1 MILSQH
7 GNKVNKRLLIMNA
20 VIGDQ
25 LSCFSD
31 IHLDDVELVSVKR
44 QKFDNIKDLST
55 NFIKSREVLKLQW
68 HQDLDD
74 SWTIQENLPELLDA
88 SFRSMLVDLILESGE
103 MLGSLVD
110 CKKIGVRIATLRSPM
125 CPLFHVDNIRCRMLI
140 TLCGEG
146 TQWISNQDVDWEIL
160 LDRDN
165 KDIPIKENADIKQ
178 LATGHWSLLKG
189 GAWDDYFNGVV
200 HRSPHDEKDRLIL
213 SIDPLFDL

>member
-1 MILSQH
+1 M
-7 GNKVNKRLLIMNA
+7 MNA

-44 QKFDNIKDLST
+44 QKFDTIKDLSS

-74 SWTIQENLPELLDA
+74 SKAIQEILPESVKT
-88 SFRSMLVDLILESGE
+88 SFRSILVDLILESGE

-110 CKKIGVRIATLRSPM
+110 CKKIGVKMATLRSPM

-140 TLCGEG
+140 TLCGDG
-146 TQWISNQDVDWEIL
+146 TQWISNQDVDWEIF
-160 LDRDN
+160 LDREN
-165 KDIPIKENADIKQ
+165 KDIPIMENADIKQ

-189 GAWDDYFNGVV
+189 GAWNDKFNGVV

-213 SIDPLFDL
+213 SIDPIFDL

>member
-1 MILSQH
+1 
-7 GNKVNKRLLIMNA
+7 MNS
-20 VIGDQ
+20 VTGDQ

-44 QKFDNIKDLST
+44 QKFNTIKDLSI

-68 HQDLDD
+68 DQDLDD
-74 SWTIQENLPELLDA
+74 SWAIQANLPNSLDT

-110 CKKIGVRIATLRSPM
+110 CKKFGVRIATLRSPM
-125 CPLFHVDNIRCRMLI
+125 CPLFHVDNIKCRMLI

-165 KDIPIKENADIKQ
+165 KDLPIKENADIKQ
-178 LATGHWSLLKG
+178 MVTGHWSLLKG
-189 GAWDDYFNGVV
+189 GAWNDKFNGVV

>member
-1 MILSQH
+1 M
-7 GNKVNKRLLIMNA
+7 MNA

-44 QKFDNIKDLST
+44 QKFDTIKDLSS

-74 SWTIQENLPELLDA
+74 SKAIQEILPESVKT
-88 SFRSMLVDLILESGE
+88 SFRSILVDLILESGE

-110 CKKIGVRIATLRSPM
+110 CKKIGVRMATLRSPM

-140 TLCGEG
+140 TLCGDG
-146 TQWISNQDVDWEIL
+146 TQWISNQDVDWEIF
-160 LDRDN
+160 LDREN
-165 KDIPIKENADIKQ
+165 KDIPIMENGDIKQ

-189 GAWDDYFNGVV
+189 GAWNDKFNGVV

-213 SIDPLFDL
+213 SIDPIFDL

>member
-1 MILSQH
+1 MY
-7 GNKVNKRLLIMNA
+7 A
-20 VIGDQ
+20 VTGDQ

-31 IHLDDVELVSVKR
+31 IHLDDVELVSIKR
-44 QKFDNIKDLST
+44 QKFDTIKDLST

-74 SWTIQENLPELLDA
+74 SWTIQENLPESLDR
-88 SFRSMLVDLILESGE
+88 SFRSMLVNLILESGE
-103 MLGSLVD
+103 ILGSLVD
-110 CKKIGVRIATLRSPM
+110 CKKIGVRITTLRSPM

-140 TLCGEG
+140 TLYGEG
-146 TQWISNQDVDWEIL
+146 TQWISNQDVDWEVF
-160 LDRDN
+160 LDREN

-189 GAWDDYFNGVV
+189 GAWNDNFNGVV

-213 SIDPLFDL
+213 SLDPIFDL

>member
-1 MILSQH
+1 
-7 GNKVNKRLLIMNA
+7 MNA

-44 QKFDNIKDLST
+44 QKFDTIKDLSS

-74 SWTIQENLPELLDA
+74 SKAIQEILPESVKT
-88 SFRSMLVDLILESGE
+88 SFRSILVDLILESGE
-103 MLGSLVD
+103 ILGSLVD
-110 CKKIGVRIATLRSPM
+110 CKKIGVRMATLRSPM

-140 TLCGEG
+140 TLCGDG
-146 TQWISNQDVDWEIL
+146 TQWISNQDVDWEIF
-160 LDRDN
+160 LDREN
-165 KDIPIKENADIKQ
+165 KEIPIMENAEIKQ
-178 LATGHWSLLKG
+178 LTTGHWSLLKG
-189 GAWDDYFNGVV
+189 GAWNDKFNGVV

-213 SIDPLFDL
+213 SIDPIFDL

>member
-1 MILSQH
+1 
-7 GNKVNKRLLIMNA
+7 MNA

-31 IHLDDVELVSVKR
+31 IHLDDVELVSINR
-44 QKFDNIKDLST
+44 QKFDIMKDLSA

-74 SWTIQENLPELLDA
+74 SWTIQENLPESLDT
-88 SFRSMLVDLILESGE
+88 SFRSMLINLILESGE
-103 MLGSLVD
+103 MLGSLVG
-110 CKKIGVRIATLRSPM
+110 CKKIGIRIATLRSPM

-140 TLCGEG
+140 TLYGEG
-146 TQWISNQDVDWEIL
+146 TQWIPNQDVDWEVF
-160 LDRDN
+160 LDREN

-178 LATGHWSLLKG
+178 LVTGHWSLLKG
-189 GAWDDYFNGVV
+189 GAWNDNFNGVV

-213 SIDPLFDL
+213 SLDPIFDL

>member
-1 MILSQH
+1 MM
-7 GNKVNKRLLIMNA
+7 KA

-44 QKFDNIKDLST
+44 QKFDTIKDLSS

-74 SWTIQENLPELLDA
+74 SKAIQEILPESVKT
-88 SFRSMLVDLILESGE
+88 SFRSILVDLILESGE

-110 CKKIGVRIATLRSPM
+110 CKKIGVRMATLRSPM

-146 TQWISNQDVDWEIL
+146 TQWISNQDVDWKVF
-160 LDRDN
+160 LDREN
-165 KDIPIKENADIKQ
+165 KDIPIMENADIKQ

-189 GAWDDYFNGVV
+189 GAWNDNFNGVV

-213 SIDPLFDL
+213 SLDPIFDL

>member
-1 MILSQH
+1 
-7 GNKVNKRLLIMNA
+7 MNA

-31 IHLDDVELVSVKR
+31 IHLDTVELVSVKR
-44 QKFDNIKDLST
+44 PKFDSIKDLST

-74 SWTIQENLPELLDA
+74 SWTIQENLPESLDT
-88 SFRSMLVDLILESGE
+88 SFRSMLVNLILESGE
-103 MLGSLVD
+103 MLGNLLD

-140 TLCGEG
+140 TLYGEG
-146 TQWISNQDVDWEIL
+146 TQWISNQDVDWGVF
-160 LDRDN
+160 LDREN
-165 KDIPIKENADIKQ
+165 KDIPIKTNADIKQ

-189 GAWDDYFNGVV
+189 GAWNDNFNGVV
-200 HRSPHDEKDRLIL
+200 HRSPHDDPDRLIL
-213 SIDPLFDL
+213 SIDPIFDL

>member
-1 MILSQH
+1 M
-7 GNKVNKRLLIMNA
+7 MNA

-44 QKFDNIKDLST
+44 QKFDTIKDLSS

-74 SWTIQENLPELLDA
+74 SKAIQEILPESVKT

-140 TLCGEG
+140 TLCGDG
-146 TQWISNQDVDWEIL
+146 TQWISNQDVDWEIF
-160 LDRDN
+160 LDREN
-165 KDIPIKENADIKQ
+165 KDIPIMENADIKQ
-178 LATGHWSLLKG
+178 LVTGHWSLLKG
-189 GAWDDYFNGVV
+189 SSWNDKFNGVV
-200 HRSPHDEKDRLIL
+200 HRSPLDEKDRLIL
-213 SIDPLFDL
+213 SIDPIFDL

>member
-1 MILSQH
+1 ML
-7 GNKVNKRLLIMNA
+7 NA

-44 QKFDNIKDLST
+44 QKFDTIKDISSD
-55 NFIKSREVLKLQW
+55 FIKSREVLKLQW

-74 SWTIQENLPELLDA
+74 SKAIQEILPESVKT
-88 SFRSMLVDLILESGE
+88 SFRTMLVDLNLESGE

-140 TLCGEG
+140 TLCGDG
-146 TQWISNQDVDWEIL
+146 TQWISNQDVDWEIF
-160 LDRDN
+160 LDREN
-165 KDIPIKENADIKQ
+165 KEIPIMENAEIKQ
-178 LATGHWSLLKG
+178 LTTGHWSLLKG
-189 GAWDDYFNGVV
+189 GAWNDKFNGVV

-213 SIDPLFDL
+213 SIDPIFDL

>member
-1 MILSQH
+1 
-7 GNKVNKRLLIMNA
+7 MNA

-31 IHLDDVELVSVKR
+31 IHLDDVDLVSVKR
-44 QKFDNIKDLST
+44 QKFDSIKDLST

-74 SWTIQENLPELLDA
+74 SWTIQENLPKSLDT
-88 SFRSMLVDLILESGE
+88 SFKSMLVNLILESGE

-110 CKKIGVRIATLRSPM
+110 CKKIAVRIATLSSPM

-146 TQWISNQDVDWEIL
+146 TQWISNQDIDWEAF
-160 LDRDN
+160 LDREN
-165 KDIPIKENADIKQ
+165 KDIPIMKNADIKQ
-178 LATGHWSLLKG
+178 LAIGHWSLLKG
-189 GAWDDYFNGVV
+189 GAWNDNFYGVV
-200 HRSPHDEKDRLIL
+200 HRSPHDEKERLLL
-213 SIDPLFDL
+213 SLDPIFDL

>member
-1 MILSQH
+1 
-7 GNKVNKRLLIMNA
+7 MNA
-20 VIGDQ
+20 VIGDR

-31 IHLDDVELVSVKR
+31 IHLDDVELVSIKR
-44 QKFDNIKDLST
+44 QKFDTIKDLST

-74 SWTIQENLPELLDA
+74 SWTIQENLHESLDI

-146 TQWISNQDVDWEIL
+146 TQWISNQDVDWEVF
-160 LDRDN
+160 LDREN

-178 LATGHWSLLKG
+178 MVTGYWSLLKG
-189 GAWDDYFNGVV
+189 GAWNDNFNGIV

>member
-1 MILSQH
+1 MM
-7 GNKVNKRLLIMNA
+7 KA

-31 IHLDDVELVSVKR
+31 IHLDDVELVSIKR
-44 QKFDNIKDLST
+44 QKFDTIKDLST

-68 HQDLDD
+68 HQDLDNP
-74 SWTIQENLPELLDA
+74 WTIKENLPESLDT

-103 MLGSLVD
+103 MLGSLLD
-110 CKKIGVRIATLRSPM
+110 CKKIGLRIATLRSPM
-125 CPLFHVDNIRCRMLI
+125 CPLFHVDNIKCRMLI

-146 TQWISNQDVDWEIL
+146 TQWISNQDVDWEIF
-160 LDRDN
+160 LDREN

-178 LATGHWSLLKG
+178 LLTGHWSLLKG
-189 GAWDDYFNGVV
+189 GAWNNNFNGVV
-200 HRSPHDEKDRLIL
+200 HRSPHDENERLIL

>member
-1 MILSQH
+1 MM
-7 GNKVNKRLLIMNA
+7 KA

-44 QKFDNIKDLST
+44 QKFDTIKDLSS

-74 SWTIQENLPELLDA
+74 SKAIQEILPESVKT
-88 SFRSMLVDLILESGE
+88 SFRSILVDLILESGE

-110 CKKIGVRIATLRSPM
+110 CKKIGVRMATLRSPM

-140 TLCGEG
+140 TLCGGG
-146 TQWISNQDVDWEIL
+146 TQWISNQDVDWEIF
-160 LDRDN
+160 LDREN
-165 KDIPIKENADIKQ
+165 KDIPIMENADIKQ

-189 GAWDDYFNGVV
+189 GAWNDKFNGVV

-213 SIDPLFDL
+213 SIDPIFDL

>member
-1 MILSQH
+1 MQE
-7 GNKVNKRLLIMNA
+7 KP
-20 VIGDQ
+20 
-25 LSCFSD
+25 
-31 IHLDDVELVSVKR
+31 
-44 QKFDNIKDLST
+44 DNIKNLSA
-55 NFIKSREVLKLQW
+55 NFVKSREVLKLQW

-74 SWTIQENLPELLDA
+74 SWTIQEDLPELLDA

-103 MLGSLVD
+103 ILGSLVD

-146 TQWISNQDVDWEIL
+146 TQWISNQDVDWEVF
-160 LDRDN
+160 LDREN

-178 LATGHWSLLKG
+178 MVTGYWSLLKG
-189 GAWDDYFNGVV
+189 GAWNDNFNGIV

-213 SIDPLFDL
+213 SIDPIFDL

>member
-1 MILSQH
+1 
-7 GNKVNKRLLIMNA
+7 MNA

-44 QKFDNIKDLST
+44 QIFDTIKDLSS

-74 SWTIQENLPELLDA
+74 TKTIQEILPE
-88 SFRSMLVDLILESGE
+88 SVKTPFRSILVDLILESGE

-125 CPLFHVDNIRCRMLI
+125 CPLFHVDNIKCRMLI

-146 TQWISNQDVDWEIL
+146 TQWISNQDVDWEIF
-160 LDRDN
+160 LDREN

-189 GAWDDYFNGVV
+189 GAWNNNFNGVV

>member
-1 MILSQH
+1 
-7 GNKVNKRLLIMNA
+7 MNA

-31 IHLDDVELVSVKR
+31 IHLDDVELVSINR
-44 QKFDNIKDLST
+44 QKFDTMKDLVA
-55 NFIKSREVLKLQW
+55 NFIKSREVLKLHW

-74 SWTIQENLPELLDA
+74 SKAIQEILPESVKT
-88 SFRSMLVDLILESGE
+88 SFRSILVDLILESGE

-110 CKKIGVRIATLRSPM
+110 CKKIGIRIATLRSPM

-140 TLCGEG
+140 TLYGEG
-146 TQWISNQDVDWEIL
+146 TQWISYQDVDWGVF
-160 LDRDN
+160 LDREN
-165 KDIPIKENADIKQ
+165 KDIPIMENADFKQ

-189 GAWDDYFNGVV
+189 GAWNDKFNGVV

-213 SIDPLFDL
+213 SIDPIFDL

>member
-1 MILSQH
+1 M
-7 GNKVNKRLLIMNA
+7 
-20 VIGDQ
+20 
-25 LSCFSD
+25 
-31 IHLDDVELVSVKR
+31 
-44 QKFDNIKDLST
+44 
-55 NFIKSREVLKLQW
+55 
-68 HQDLDD
+68 
-74 SWTIQENLPELLDA
+74 
-88 SFRSMLVDLILESGE
+88 ILESGE
-103 MLGSLVD
+103 LLGSLVD

-178 LATGHWSLLKG
+178 MVTGHWSLLKG
-189 GAWDDYFNGVV
+189 GAWNDKFNGVV

>member
-1 MILSQH
+1 
-7 GNKVNKRLLIMNA
+7 MNS

-25 LSCFSD
+25 IACFTD

-44 QKFDNIKDLST
+44 QKFDTIKDLST

-74 SWTIQENLPELLDA
+74 SWTIQENLPESLET
-88 SFRSMLVDLILESGE
+88 SFRSMLINLILESGE
-103 MLGSLVD
+103 MLGSLVG
-110 CKKIGVRIATLRSPM
+110 CKKIGIRIATLRSPM

-140 TLCGEG
+140 TLYGEG
-146 TQWISNQDVDWEIL
+146 TQWISNQDVDWEVFF
-160 LDRDN
+160 DREN
-165 KDIPIKENADIKQ
+165 IDIPSKENANIKQ

-189 GAWDDYFNGVV
+189 SAWNNNFNGVV

-213 SIDPLFDL
+213 SLDPIFDLRSRI

>member
-1 MILSQH
+1 
-7 GNKVNKRLLIMNA
+7 MNA

-44 QKFDNIKDLST
+44 QKFDTIKDLSS

-74 SWTIQENLPELLDA
+74 SKAIQEILPESVKT
-88 SFRSMLVDLILESGE
+88 SFRSILVDLILESGE

-110 CKKIGVRIATLRSPM
+110 CKKIGVKMATLRSPM

-140 TLCGEG
+140 TLCGDG
-146 TQWISNQDVDWEIL
+146 TQWISNQDVDWEIF
-160 LDRDN
+160 LDREN
-165 KDIPIKENADIKQ
+165 KDIPIMENADIKQ

-189 GAWDDYFNGVV
+189 GAWNDKFNGVV

>member
-1 MILSQH
+1 M
-7 GNKVNKRLLIMNA
+7 KA

-31 IHLDDVELVSVKR
+31 IHLDDVELVSIKR
-44 QKFDNIKDLST
+44 QKFDTIKDLSV

-74 SWTIQENLPELLDA
+74 SWTIQENLPESLDT
-88 SFRSMLVDLILESGE
+88 SFRSMLVNLILESGE

-125 CPLFHVDNIRCRMLI
+125 CPLFHTDNIRCRMLI

-146 TQWISNQDVDWEIL
+146 TQWISNQDVDWEVF
-160 LDRDN
+160 LDREN

-189 GAWDDYFNGVV
+189 GAWNDNFNGVV

-213 SIDPLFDL
+213 SLDPIFDL

>member
-1 MILSQH
+1 M
-7 GNKVNKRLLIMNA
+7 MNA

-44 QKFDNIKDLST
+44 QKFDTIKDLSS

-68 HQDLDD
+68 HQDLYD
-74 SWTIQENLPELLDA
+74 SKAIQEILPESVKT
-88 SFRSMLVDLILESGE
+88 SFRSILVDLILESGE

-110 CKKIGVRIATLRSPM
+110 CKKIGVRMATLRSPM

-140 TLCGEG
+140 TLCGDG
-146 TQWISNQDVDWEIL
+146 TQWISNQDVDWEIF
-160 LDRDN
+160 LDREN
-165 KDIPIKENADIKQ
+165 KDIPIMENADIKQ

-189 GAWDDYFNGVV
+189 GAWNDKFNGVV

-213 SIDPLFDL
+213 SIDPIFDL

>member
-1 MILSQH
+1 
-7 GNKVNKRLLIMNA
+7 MNA

-44 QKFDNIKDLST
+44 QKFDSIKDLST

-74 SWTIQENLPELLDA
+74 SWTIQENLPESLDT

-125 CPLFHVDNIRCRMLI
+125 CPLFHVDLSLI
-140 TLCGEG
+140 H
-146 TQWISNQDVDWEIL
+146 I
-160 LDRDN
+160 
-165 KDIPIKENADIKQ
+165 
-178 LATGHWSLLKG
+178 
-189 GAWDDYFNGVV
+189 
-200 HRSPHDEKDRLIL
+200 
-213 SIDPLFDL
+213 

>member
-1 MILSQH
+1 
-7 GNKVNKRLLIMNA
+7 MNS
-20 VIGDQ
+20 VTGDQ

-44 QKFDNIKDLST
+44 QKFNILKDLST
-55 NFIKSREVLKLQW
+55 NFIKSREALKLQW
-68 HQDLDD
+68 HQDLNDPR
-74 SWTIQENLPELLDA
+74 TIQEILPE
-88 SFRSMLVDLILESGE
+88 SIETPFRSMLINLILENGE

-140 TLCGEG
+140 TLCGDG
-146 TQWISNQDVDWEIL
+146 TQWISNQDVDWEIF
-160 LDRDN
+160 LDREN

-189 GAWDDYFNGVV
+189 GAWNDKFNGVV

-213 SIDPLFDL
+213 SIDPIFDL

>member
-1 MILSQH
+1 
-7 GNKVNKRLLIMNA
+7 MNA

-31 IHLDDVELVSVKR
+31 IHLDDVELVSIKR
-44 QKFDNIKDLST
+44 QKFDTIKDLST

-74 SWTIQENLPELLDA
+74 SKAIQEILPESVKT

-110 CKKIGVRIATLRSPM
+110 CKKIGVRIATLKSPM
-125 CPLFHVDNIRCRMLI
+125 CPLFHVDNIKCRMLI
-140 TLCGEG
+140 TLYGEG
-146 TQWISNQDVDWEIL
+146 TQWISNQDVDWEVF
-160 LDRDN
+160 LDREN

-189 GAWDDYFNGVV
+189 GAWNDNFNGVV
-200 HRSPHDEKDRLIL
+200 HRSPHNEKDRLIL

>member
-1 MILSQH
+1 M
-7 GNKVNKRLLIMNA
+7 MNA

-44 QKFDNIKDLST
+44 QKFDTIKDLSS

-74 SWTIQENLPELLDA
+74 SKALQEILPESVKT
-88 SFRSMLVDLILESGE
+88 SFRSILVDLILESGE

-110 CKKIGVRIATLRSPM
+110 CKKIGVRMATLRSPM

-140 TLCGEG
+140 TLCGDG
-146 TQWISNQDVDWEIL
+146 TQWISNQDVDWEIF
-160 LDRDN
+160 LDREN
-165 KDIPIKENADIKQ
+165 KDIPIMENADIKQ

-189 GAWDDYFNGVV
+189 GAWNDKFNGVV

-213 SIDPLFDL
+213 SIDPIFDL

>member
-1 MILSQH
+1 
-7 GNKVNKRLLIMNA
+7 MNS
-20 VIGDQ
+20 VTGDQ

-44 QKFDNIKDLST
+44 QKFNTIKDLSI

-68 HQDLDD
+68 DQHLDD
-74 SWTIQENLPELLDA
+74 SWTIQENLPESLDT

-103 MLGSLVD
+103 MLGSLVG

-160 LDRDN
+160 LNRNN

-178 LATGHWSLLKG
+178 MVTGHWSLLKG
-189 GAWDDYFNGVV
+189 GAWNDNFNGIV

-213 SIDPLFDL
+213 SIDPIFDL